1 MYPKQTIK
9 NQNIQ
14 SDATIPALTLP
25 TLSSASKARFLSN
38 NPIQTNTSLNPV
50 QTQKVVKNELKIVI
64 VGNDDNN
71 KSTAISTISDIAIK
85 DSGNDLYAP
94 KALMEY
100 GVAYIANNKLHLY
113 CTPWQRHLDFMTD
126 ILCRGAAGMVI
137 MIDNNQGD
145 LLEEIDYY
153 LHQHSK
159 FLENNAAIFAIPYD
173 DDSHLSECQTYIQAR
188 GYSCPVM
195 AFDAREKIGTQKV
208 LMRLLY
214 EISNKNNKKSDLV
227 A

>member
-1 MYPKQTIK
+1 MYPTQTIK

-14 SDATIPALTLP
+14 PDATIPPITLP

-38 NPIQTNTSLNPV
+38 NPIQTSASPNPA
-50 QTQKVVKNELKIVI
+50 QTHVIKNELKIVI
-64 VGNDDNN
+64 VGNADSS
-71 KSTAISTISDIAIK
+71 KSAAISTISDIAVK
-85 DSGNDLYAP
+85 NSGNDLYAT
-94 KALMEY
+94 KALIEY
-100 GVAYIANNKLHLY
+100 GVAHIANNKLHLY

-126 ILCRGAAGMVI
+126 ILCKGAAGMVI

-145 LLEEIDYY
+145 LLNQIDYY
-153 LHQHSK
+153 LHQHGK
-159 FLENNAAIFAIPYD
+159 FLEKNAGIFAIPYD
-173 DDSHLSECQTYIQAR
+173 DDSHLSECQTYIQEH

-195 AFDAREKIGTQKV
+195 PFDAREKIGTQKV

-214 EISNKNNKKSDLV
+214 EISNKNNKKAELV